1 MTREAHATARGLS
14 RTVLGLHCAP
24 PAAGRTRVTLWKGD
38 TNLSFKKGG
47 VLYYYTLLI
56 GTVPATESGYSG
68 VVTV

>member
-38 TNLSFKKGG
+38 TNLSCKKGG
-47 VLYYYTLLI
+47 VLYYYTVLI
-56 GTVPATESGYSG
+56 GTVSGDRGLILG